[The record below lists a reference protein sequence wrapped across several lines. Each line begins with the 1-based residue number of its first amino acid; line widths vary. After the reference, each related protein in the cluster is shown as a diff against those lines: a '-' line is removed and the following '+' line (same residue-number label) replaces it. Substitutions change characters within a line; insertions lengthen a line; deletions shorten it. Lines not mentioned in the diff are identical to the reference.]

1 MGTTAFFDARYEP
14 TVDPMQVALNREAAW
29 QRFGMSMT
37 VCSWAGANSRGEG
50 SADEQFKAEQEQA
63 AMQKVRRL
71 EKRRSMTA
79 GNLSNLRLISSG
91 HFSW

>member
-1 MGTTAFFDARYEP
+1 LATIRNEYDRLQLVQAQIRELKARR
-14 TVDPMQVALNREAAW
+14 M
-29 QRFGMSMT
+29 
-37 VCSWAGANSRGEG
+37 
-50 SADEQFKAEQEQA
+50 EQFKAEQEQA

>member
-1 MGTTAFFDARYEP
+1 VAAARTYQTEP
-14 TVDPMQVALNREAAW
+14 SGDRFQQLVQAQIRELKA
-29 QRFGMSMT
+29 RRM
-37 VCSWAGANSRGEG
+37 
-50 SADEQFKAEQEQA
+50 EQFKAEQEQA

-71 EKRRSMTA
+71 QKRRSMTA